1 MINKKILLL
10 LSLIFLLSG
19 CWDKRELNEL
29 AITMALGIDQSD
41 DGYKVSAQVVVPS
54 ELSSKGGAGHS
65 QIVLFQAT
73 GKTLDD
79 ALRKLTKESP
89 RLIYPGHLQMLV
101 FGESLA
107 KEGIGKALDFI
118 SRNWEVRADFY
129 LVVAK
134 DSTAEEILNVQT
146 PLENMP
152 SNSMFNTLQKATV
165 NNSTTTG
172 IKLVDFIGD
181 LERKGNEPVL
191 TGIIITGDKKSGSN
205 KQNLDSISP
214 SARIKY
220 DGLAIFK
227 EDKLI
232 GWLDE
237 YDTRGYNG
245 ITNQVKRAVSTV
257 ACPEEGEVN
266 LEIQNY
272 QAKLKS
278 KTVNSSPKLEIKIE
292 VTANVGAVECFIDL
306 RKEETI
312 TELEKTFEN
321 QIKENIHHTIKT
333 VQNDFNSDVFGFGA
347 TIYQQDPKEWKKI
360 QDNWEEEFPNLKV
373 NVDVNVK
380 IEHVGA
386 IDNSF
391 LQNMKD

>member
-1 MINKKILLL
+1 MKKKILIL
-10 LSLIFLLSG
+10 LSLIFLLAG

-29 AITMALGIDQSD
+29 AITMAIGIDKSD

-54 ELSSKGGAGHS
+54 ELSSKGGPGHS
-65 QIVLFQAT
+65 QIILFQAT
-73 GKTLDD
+73 GGTVED

-89 RLIYPGHLQMLV
+89 RIIYPGHLQMLV

-107 KEGIGKALDFI
+107 KEGIGKALDFM

-129 LVVAK
+129 VVVAK
-134 DSTAEEILNVQT
+134 DNTAEEILNVQT
-146 PLENMP
+146 PLENIP
-152 SNSMFNTLQKATV
+152 SNNMFNTLKLAEE
-165 NNSTTTG
+165 NNSATIG
-172 IKLVDFIGD
+172 IKLSDFIGD
-181 LERKGNEPVL
+181 LERKGKEPVL
-191 TGIIITGDKKSGSN
+191 TGIVITGDKKSGSS

-214 SARIKY
+214 PARIKY

-245 ITNQVKRAVSTV
+245 ITNHVKRAVSTI
-257 ACPEEGEVN
+257 ACPNEGEVTM
-266 LEIQNY
+266 EIQHF
-272 QAKLKS
+272 QEKVKS
-278 KTVNSSPKLEIKIE
+278 KTLNSSPEIDININIS
-292 VTANVGAVECFIDL
+292 ANVGAVECFIDL
-306 RKEETI
+306 RKEKNI
-312 TELEKTFEN
+312 KELEKIYEKN
-321 QIKENIHHTIKT
+321 VKENIEHSIKT

-347 TIYQQDPKEWKKI
+347 VFYRQHPKEWKKVK
-360 QDNWEEEFPNLKV
+360 DNWEEEFPNIKV

-380 IEHVGA
+380 IKHLGA

-391 LQNMKD
+391 LENMKD